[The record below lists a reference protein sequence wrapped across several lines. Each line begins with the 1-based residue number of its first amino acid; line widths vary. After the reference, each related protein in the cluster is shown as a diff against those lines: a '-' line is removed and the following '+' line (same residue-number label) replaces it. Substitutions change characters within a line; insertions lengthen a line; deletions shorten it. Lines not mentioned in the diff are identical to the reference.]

1 MLDLLVIG
9 AGLSGLC
16 AAIVATEAGLRV
28 RVVTKGLS
36 ALHWSAGTLD
46 LLGYAPTTGA
56 RVEQPLAALRDLPDL
71 PDHHPYAH
79 AGRTDIEAALA
90 WFAACAAAQGLLYSG
105 NVQGAN
111 LWLPSPAGAARP
123 TFLAPAAQRAG
134 DLADPAPLLVV
145 GFDGL
150 RDFYPDLIAA
160 NLARQ
165 GHAVRAHRLS
175 LHLLTARTD
184 ANNVQLAQGLEEPGR
199 AAALG
204 HALAHIVRPGERIAL
219 PALLGLTGHAA
230 VVTALAQI
238 AGAPICEIPTLPP
251 SVPGIRLH
259 TALVAR
265 VRALGGRVEP
275 NMAASAFGVEGNR
288 IAWVETASSARP
300 LRHHAASY
308 LLATGGILGGGI
320 AGDHTGRLWETVF
333 GLPLTGVPPREAWFH
348 HEFLNPGGQPLFR
361 SGVATNA
368 EFQPVGPGGDLVY
381 DNLWATGGLL
391 AHADAL
397 AERSREGIA
406 LVSGWVAARALAHHK
421 ARVPA

>member
-16 AAIVATEAGLRV
+16 AAIAAAEAGLRV
-28 RVVTKGLS
+28 RVVTKGLN

-46 LLGYAPTTGA
+46 LLGYAPATGA
-56 RVEQPLAALRDLPDL
+56 RIEQPLAALRDLPDR
-71 PDHHPYAH
+71 HPYVQ
-79 AGRTDIEAALA
+79 AGRAGIEDALA
-90 WFAACAAAQGLLYSG
+90 WFTAFTAAQGLPYAG
-105 NVQGAN
+105 AAHGAN

-123 TFLAPAAQRAG
+123 AFLAPAAQRAG

-165 GHAVRAHRLS
+165 GYAARAHRLP
-175 LHLLTARTD
+175 LHLLTRRAD
-184 ANNVQLAQGLEEPGR
+184 ANNVQLAQGVEEPGR
-199 AAALG
+199 AATLG
-204 HALAHIVRPGERIAL
+204 NALAHLVRPGERIAL
-219 PALLGLTGHAA
+219 PALLGLTRHAQ
-230 VVTALAQI
+230 VLDTLART

-265 VRALGGRVEP
+265 VQALGGRVEP
-275 NMAASAFGVEGNR
+275 NMAAVAFGVERSR

-300 LRHHAASY
+300 LRHHAAAY
-308 LLATGGILGGGI
+308 LLATGGILGGGL

-348 HEFLNPGGQPLFR
+348 HEFLTPGGQPVFR
-361 SGVATNA
+361 VGVATNA
-368 EFQPVGPGGDLVY
+368 EFQPVGADGELLY
-381 DNLWATGGLL
+381 ENLWAAGSTL
-391 AHADAL
+391 AHADGL

-406 LVSGWVAARALAHHK
+406 LVSGWVAARALAHHRT
-421 ARVPA
+421 AVPA